1 MSFFQKF
8 TTKSLWE
15 AMGESCVKYAE
26 AEDKSEMCN
35 PDVPLTIMV
44 NGKKHFVLSYGGD
57 PDEEGLILE
66 CKPASWWKTN

>member
-35 PDVPLTIMV
+35 PDVPIIIMV

-66 CKPASWWKTN
+66 CKPASWWKKN